1 MINKVKRACLIP
13 LLLLATVF
21 TACRISDADKDEF
34 KDYFYYRVS
43 AIAEYDEMIETGGEI
58 HPNDWFYFL
67 ENCSYLETLTG
78 YKLNYIVAEPP
89 FYKSVSQM
97 SIDTA
102 NLSKWYVSNKDKWSM
117 KKADMYVYKK
127 RRGHTVYF

>member
-1 MINKVKRACLIP
+1 MIDMKRVLSMP
-13 LLLLATVF
+13 LLLLAVVLNS
-21 TACRISDADKDEF
+21 CGISDANKDEF

-43 AIAEYDEMIETGGEI
+43 AIAEYDEMIESGDEI
-58 HPNDWFYFL
+58 HMNDWFYFL

-78 YKLNYIVAEPP
+78 YKLSYIDAEPP
-89 FYKSVSQM
+89 YYESVSQM

-102 NLSKWYVSNKDKWSM
+102 NLSKWYVLNKDKWSM